1 VAAKAY
7 LTLDD
12 LDVNGRRVL
21 VRSDLNVPLEDGQVT
36 DDFRIVS
43 ALGTIDRLRQSQ
55 ARVVVCSHLGRPKN
69 REPEFAMDPVAARMS
84 ELGGFPVRKLS
95 GVVGPGVEKAV
106 TEMMPGE
113 VVLLENT
120 RFEPG
125 ETKNDPILATE
136 FARLAE
142 LFVEDAVGSVHRA
155 HASTVGVAERV
166 RSAAGPLLV
175 GEVEALGRFL
185 TDPEHPYVVI
195 LGGAKISD
203 KLGVI
208 RNLLPRVDSMLIG
221 GGMCFTLMAA
231 LGMSV
236 GKSLVEEDQID
247 NVGQLLSGP
256 HGSRI
261 VLPTDFVI
269 ADRFAEDAPPRV
281 VGASEIPAE
290 SLGLDIGPETA
301 DAFAAVV
308 RDAKSVFWNGP
319 MGVFEWEA
327 FRAGTESVARA
338 LAECDGF
345 TAVGGGDSAAALR
358 VLDMEDKVSHLST
371 GGGAGLELLEG
382 KELPGVAVLKKW
394 VTGG

>member
-1 VAAKAY
+1 
-7 LTLDD
+7 
-12 LDVNGRRVL
+12 
-21 VRSDLNVPLEDGQVT
+21 
-36 DDFRIVS
+36 
-43 ALGTIDRLRQSQ
+43 
-55 ARVVVCSHLGRPKN
+55 
-69 REPEFAMDPVAARMS
+69 
-84 ELGGFPVRKLS
+84 
-95 GVVGPGVEKAV
+95 
-106 TEMMPGE
+106 MMPGE
-113 VVLLENT
+113 VVLIENT

-125 ETKNDPILATE
+125 ETKNDPTLATE

-142 LFVEDAVGSVHRA
+142 LFVEDAFGSVHRA

-175 GEVEALGRFL
+175 SEVEALGRFL
-185 TDPEHPYVVI
+185 ADPEQPYVVI

-281 VGASEIPAE
+281 VGASEIPPE

-308 RDAKSVFWNGP
+308 GGAKSVFWNGP

-338 LAECDGF
+338 LAESDGF

-394 VTGG
+394 VNGG